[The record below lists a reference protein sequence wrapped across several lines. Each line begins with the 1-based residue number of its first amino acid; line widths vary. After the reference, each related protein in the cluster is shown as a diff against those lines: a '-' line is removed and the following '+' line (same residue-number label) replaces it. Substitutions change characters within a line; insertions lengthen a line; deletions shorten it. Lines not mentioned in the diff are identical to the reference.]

1 MGKIALLLLLSSL
14 ARADRVPGAI
24 VHFQFPREECL
35 EGSFRD
41 SASPPLF
48 GDLSVDASDEVRLL
62 VSAVAFAPAAR
73 LSFAVG
79 VRHAS
84 ALRRAQNMTDGR
96 WHQLLNDTGTFC
108 AVPARRRYKLYGRS
122 RSESSQRE

>member
-48 GDLSVDASDEVRLL
+48 GDLSVDASRAACTDGLGVRLRQEEQPL
-62 VSAVAFAPAAR
+62 A
-73 LSFAVG
+73 
-79 VRHAS
+79 
-84 ALRRAQNMTDGR
+84 N
-96 WHQLLNDTGTFC
+96 NDTASSPVLKWPLDC
-108 AVPARRRYKLYGRS
+108 PSCSRRDS
-122 RSESSQRE
+122 

>member
-48 GDLSVDASDEVRLL
+48 GDLSVDASR
-62 VSAVAFAPAAR
+62 AA
-73 LSFAVG
+73 SVQAGFYYA
-79 VRHAS
+79 H
-84 ALRRAQNMTDGR
+84 
-96 WHQLLNDTGTFC
+96 
-108 AVPARRRYKLYGRS
+108 ARRIPLANIFNVS
-122 RSESSQRE
+122 LDLQARELL